1 MEKNILTSINK
12 NNASIKQND
21 DKMLAKEEKEN
32 YINNSNNT
40 KINNFL
46 DSELLSTI
54 QNFINANKENKEKE
68 KEKKINDELN
78 KQFFS
83 SQRLKTEGNQID
95 VQKLVSVSRQF
106 RTERRNAI
114 QQKIGQNIITPNE
127 LQVVNSL
134 LLNPNERNVE
144 DLHKIAFF
152 ISGCSL
158 INGLLY
164 NAQKRQKDIEKLV
177 YDISFRIKYKFIPK
191 DSILFR
197 IGDIPDNFYTI
208 VQGKVE
214 ILKPKKYVEEKNCLE
229 YLNIL
234 VDYERKEEFYL
245 LNETIN
251 LNIHLFE
258 IRKRDLNE
266 IKLSMIKNLL
276 DEYFKNSWMIKGEK
290 IINIIKDYNYENEIL
305 GNIGIDNDMILDLR
319 NHNNIK
325 KLKKLKE
332 EIYKFLP
339 EVFSPKMKKI
349 LQIINDKEDIR
360 KVSLLKYS
368 QIVELKDKDFFG
380 DTAFDTKSN
389 RNATVHALEDT
400 HLCYLEKE
408 HYDLLLRVDKK
419 SQRLSSL
426 HFLYDNFFL
435 KHLSQDIF
443 ANLFFNNFI
452 YEEKPKNAI
461 LFEQYNPSNFLY
473 LIRYGEIELS
483 NKSSIVQVYYLTKY
497 LSQLNLEDNI
507 KEYIGKV
514 KNFDTSKLAPVVK
527 NDFYFMKKDLTKKKD
542 YFLFNVLSKDLI
554 GLESL
559 VFDMPYLYTAKVISK
574 SAFLYKI
581 EKSVLFQ
588 LIKNYDNILNHMG
601 KDGKQKMKLILE
613 RFIEINRFQIKMV
626 DKNISKKIVYHN
638 LRLNEIK
645 ENKKIQKA
653 MNILMSQNNKIKT
666 NENEKKLEN
675 NKKCLSE
682 NSRMSLDIFGENYS
696 IFNIKNNNSYKTLIR
711 LSEKNKNNY
720 NNNYN
725 FNNIY
730 HNEKLRNLKIINFNQ
745 NDNVHLKPEKHL
757 LLDKIRNNEKKEDKK
772 VNNFFFTQPIN
783 KSRNYMSKIDKEFSN
798 NDNHKLL
805 KTKFDKNNLL
815 FKVDN
820 NFISLN
826 VYNDR
831 NKEINIQCPKANKMF
846 SNYNNNVPYIL
857 KTIVNIEKIKSLKFN
872 PKGLSSSKKDIKKK
886 IRLVNVLKKSFSFN
900 RKSIIGSQ

>member
-12 NNASIKQND
+12 NNTSIKQNNE
-21 DKMLAKEEKEN
+21 KMLAKEEKEN
-32 YINNSNNT
+32 YINNNNNI
-40 KINNFL
+40 KINSFL

-54 QNFINANKENKEKE
+54 HNFINSNKENKEKE
-68 KEKKINDELN
+68 KEKIKDEPY

-83 SQRLKTEGNQID
+83 SKRLKTEGNQLD
-95 VQKLVSVSRQF
+95 VQKLVSVSRHF

-114 QQKIGQNIITPNE
+114 QQKIGQNIIAPNE

-134 LLNPNERNVE
+134 LLNPKERNIE

-152 ISGCSL
+152 LSGCSL

-164 NAQKRQKDIEKLV
+164 TAQKRQKDIEKLI

-191 DSILFR
+191 DCILFR

-229 YLNIL
+229 YLKIL
-234 VDYERKEEFYL
+234 IDYERKEEFYL
-245 LNETIN
+245 LNEIIN
-251 LNIHLFE
+251 LNFHLFE

-276 DEYFKNSWMIKGEK
+276 DEYFKNTWIIKGEK
-290 IINIIKDYNYENEIL
+290 IINIIKDYNYEKEIL
-305 GNIGIDNDMILDLR
+305 ANIDIDNDMILDLR
-319 NHNNIK
+319 NHYNTK
-325 KLKKLKE
+325 KLKQLKE

-339 EVFSPKMKKI
+339 QVFSQKMKKI
-349 LQIINDKEDIR
+349 LQIINDKEDIK
-360 KVSLLKYS
+360 KVTLLKYS
-368 QIVELKDKDFFG
+368 QVVELKDKDFFG

-400 HLCYLEKE
+400 HLCYLEKD

-443 ANLFFNNFI
+443 ANIFFNNFI
-452 YEEKPKNAI
+452 YEEKPKNTI

-473 LIRYGEIELS
+473 LIKTGEIELS
-483 NKSSIVQVYYLTKY
+483 NKSSIVQMYFLTKY
-497 LSQLNLEDNI
+497 LSQLNLEDNA
-507 KEYIGKV
+507 KEYIKKV

-527 NDFYFMKKDLTKKKD
+527 NDFYFMKKDLTKKKN
-542 YFLFNVLSKDLI
+542 YFLFNVLSKDLV

-588 LIKNYDNILNHMG
+588 LIKNYDNILAHMA

-613 RFIEINRFQIKMV
+613 RFIENNRFQIKMV

-638 LRLNEIK
+638 LRLNEMK

-653 MNILMSQNNKIKT
+653 MNILMSQSNKIKT
-666 NENEKKLEN
+666 NENEKEIENNN

-696 IFNIKNNNSYKTLIR
+696 IFNIKKNKSFKTLIR
-711 LSEKNKNNY
+711 LSEKKYKNNY
-720 NNNYN
+720 NN
-725 FNNIY
+725 NNIY
-730 HNEKLRNLKIINFNQ
+730 HNEKLRNLKIISFNQ

-772 VNNFFFTQPIN
+772 VNNFFFTQPLN
-783 KSRNYMSKIDKEFSN
+783 KSRNYMSKIDKEHSN
-798 NDNHKLL
+798 NDNRKLL

-831 NKEINIQCPKANKMF
+831 YKDININCPKGNKIF
-846 SNYNNNVPYIL
+846 HNYNNNVPYIL
-857 KTIVNIEKIKSLKFN
+857 KTIVNIDKIKSLKFN
-872 PKGLSSSKKDIKKK
+872 QKGLSSSKKDIKKK
-886 IRLVNVLKKSFSFN
+886 IKLVNILKKSFSFN
-900 RKSIIGSQ
+900 RKSIIDSQ

>member
-1 MEKNILTSINK
+1 
-12 NNASIKQND
+12 
-21 DKMLAKEEKEN
+21 
-32 YINNSNNT
+32 
-40 KINNFL
+40 
-46 DSELLSTI
+46 
-54 QNFINANKENKEKE
+54 
-68 KEKKINDELN
+68 
-78 KQFFS
+78 
-83 SQRLKTEGNQID
+83 
-95 VQKLVSVSRQF
+95 
-106 RTERRNAI
+106 
-114 QQKIGQNIITPNE
+114 
-127 LQVVNSL
+127 
-134 LLNPNERNVE
+134 
-144 DLHKIAFF
+144 
-152 ISGCSL
+152 
-158 INGLLY
+158 
-164 NAQKRQKDIEKLV
+164 
-177 YDISFRIKYKFIPK
+177 
-191 DSILFR
+191 
-197 IGDIPDNFYTI
+197 
-208 VQGKVE
+208 
-214 ILKPKKYVEEKNCLE
+214 
-229 YLNIL
+229 
-234 VDYERKEEFYL
+234 
-245 LNETIN
+245 
-251 LNIHLFE
+251 
-258 IRKRDLNE
+258 
-266 IKLSMIKNLL
+266 
-276 DEYFKNSWMIKGEK
+276 
-290 IINIIKDYNYENEIL
+290 
-305 GNIGIDNDMILDLR
+305 
-319 NHNNIK
+319 
-325 KLKKLKE
+325 
-332 EIYKFLP
+332 
-339 EVFSPKMKKI
+339 
-349 LQIINDKEDIR
+349 
-360 KVSLLKYS
+360 
-368 QIVELKDKDFFG
+368 VELKDKDFFG

-507 KEYIGKV
+507 KEYIKKV
-514 KNFDTSKLAPVVK
+514 KNVDTSKLAPVVK

-626 DKNISKKIVYHN
+626 DKNISKKIKYHN
-638 LRLNEIK
+638 LRLNEMK

-653 MNILMSQNNKIKT
+653 IDILMSQNNKIKT
-666 NENEKKLEN
+666 NENENEKEIEN
-675 NKKCLSE
+675 YKKCLSE

-696 IFNIKNNNSYKTLIR
+696 IFNIKRNQSYKMLIR
-711 LSEKNKNNY
+711 LSEKNKQNK
-720 NNNYN
+720 NNNN
-725 FNNIY
+725 NNHNNNIY
-730 HNEKLRNLKIINFNQ
+730 HNEKLRNLRIINFNQ
-745 NDNVHLKPEKHL
+745 NDNIHLKPEKHL
-757 LLDKIRNNEKKEDKK
+757 ILDKIKNNEKKEDKK

-783 KSRNYMSKIDKEFSN
+783 KSRNYMSKIDKEYLN
-798 NDNHKLL
+798 NDNPKLL
-805 KTKFDKNNLL
+805 NTKFDKNNLL

-826 VYNDR
+826 IYNDR
-831 NKEINIQCPKANKMF
+831 YKDIYINCPKANKIF
-846 SNYNNNVPYIL
+846 HNYKNNVPYIL

-886 IRLVNVLKKSFSFN
+886 IKLVSAMKKSFSFN

>member
-1 MEKNILTSINK
+1 MEKNIYTSINK
-12 NNASIKQND
+12 NNSSIKQND
-21 DKMLAKEEKEN
+21 EQKLTKEEKEN
-32 YINNSNNT
+32 SINNNNNNNN

-46 DSELLSTI
+46 DSDLLSTI
-54 QNFINANKENKEKE
+54 QNFINANMKNKE
-68 KEKKINDELN
+68 KEKKINNETN

-83 SQRLKTEGNQID
+83 SKRLKTEGNQLD
-95 VQKLVSVSRQF
+95 VQKLVSVSRHF

-114 QQKIGQNIITPNE
+114 QQKIGQNIIAPNE

-134 LLNPNERNVE
+134 LLNPNERNIQ

-152 ISGCSL
+152 LSGCSL

-164 NAQKRQKDIEKLV
+164 TAQKRQKDIEKLI

-191 DSILFR
+191 DYILFR

-214 ILKPKKYVEEKNCLE
+214 ILKPKKYIEEKNCLE

-245 LNETIN
+245 LNEIIN
-251 LNIHLFE
+251 LNFHLFE

-276 DEYFKNSWMIKGEK
+276 DEYFKNTWIIKGEK
-290 IINIIKDYNYENEIL
+290 IINIIKDYNYEKEIL
-305 GNIGIDNDMILDLR
+305 ANIDIDNDMILDLR
-319 NHNNIK
+319 NHYNKK
-325 KLKKLKE
+325 KLKQLKDD
-332 EIYKFLP
+332 IYKFLP
-339 EVFSPKMKKI
+339 EVFSQKMKKI
-349 LQIINDKEDIR
+349 LQIINDKENIK
-360 KVSLLKYS
+360 KVTLLKYS

-389 RNATVHALEDT
+389 RNATVHTLEDT

-443 ANLFFNNFI
+443 ANAFFNNFI
-452 YEEKPKNAI
+452 YEEKPKNSI
-461 LFEQYNPSNFLY
+461 LFEQYSPSNFLY
-473 LIRYGEIELS
+473 LIKTGEIELS
-483 NKSSIVQVYYLTKY
+483 NKSSIVQMYFLTKY
-497 LSQLNLEDNI
+497 LSQLNLEDNA
-507 KEYIGKV
+507 KEYIKKV

-527 NDFYFMKKDLTKKKD
+527 NDFYFMKKDLTKKKN
-542 YFLFNVLSKDLI
+542 YFLFNVLSKDLV

-581 EKSVLFQ
+581 EKSILFQ
-588 LIKNYDNILNHMG
+588 LIKNYDNILAHMA

-613 RFIEINRFQIKMV
+613 RFIENNRFQIKMV
-626 DKNISKKIVYHN
+626 DENISKKIVYHN
-638 LRLNEIK
+638 LRLNEMK

-653 MNILMSQNNKIKT
+653 MNILMMSQSNKIKT
-666 NENEKKLEN
+666 NENEKEIENNN

-696 IFNIKNNNSYKTLIR
+696 IFNIKKNKSFKTLIR
-711 LSEKNKNNY
+711 LSEKKKNN
-720 NNNYN
+720 NNNNN
-725 FNNIY
+725 FNNIC
-730 HNEKLRNLKIINFNQ
+730 HNEKLRNLKIISFNQ

-772 VNNFFFTQPIN
+772 VNNFFFTQPLN
-783 KSRNYMSKIDKEFSN
+783 KSRNYMSKIDKEHSN
-798 NDNHKLL
+798 NDNRKLL

-826 VYNDR
+826 VYNDKYKDT
-831 NKEINIQCPKANKMF
+831 NINCPKGNKIF
-846 SNYNNNVPYIL
+846 HNYNNKYIE
-857 KTIVNIEKIKSLKFN
+857 NYC
-872 PKGLSSSKKDIKKK
+872 
-886 IRLVNVLKKSFSFN
+886 
-900 RKSIIGSQ
+900 